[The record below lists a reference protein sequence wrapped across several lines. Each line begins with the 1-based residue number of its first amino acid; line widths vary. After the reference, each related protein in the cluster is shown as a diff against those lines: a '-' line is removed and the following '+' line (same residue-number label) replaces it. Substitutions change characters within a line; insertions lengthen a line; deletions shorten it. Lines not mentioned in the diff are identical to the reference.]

1 MTFSRRALRVA
12 ARARIP
18 APTIAPAARAAI
30 AVRAYAS
37 APKPPTPKGKD
48 KKDTPVYNFNTSLT
62 FDAVADPEVAKY
74 RKVTAA
80 DLANYREPP
89 TRVKMLVRDFIDD
102 SLYNPHYGYFSK
114 NVSIFTPP
122 DEKGYDF
129 RSFRDQNEFQ
139 ERVAERYESEYG
151 AVGSGLG
158 RQVWH
163 TPTELFKPHYA
174 RALTAAMVGQ
184 YKLNH
189 YPQDFVIY
197 EVGAGNGTF
206 MVDALTYLKEEY
218 PEILARTKYRI
229 IEISG
234 ALAKI
239 QKARAAAAGFDNVE
253 VVNEDIFKWSGGSS
267 EPCYVVACEVFD
279 NFSHDMIRYDLA
291 TLEPMQASVAIDA
304 SGDFSVYYEPLHD
317 PLLRRVLAYRR
328 LLPPSSSTQPPL
340 SRPLLASST
349 LRKVYSQI
357 PFAPNLSPPEFVP
370 TKAVAFLERL
380 RDQLPN
386 HRLLVADFDTLPD
399 AVPGRNGPVVQTR
412 YGGTMVPCETFL
424 VKQGYFD
431 IFFPTDFELLRDTYS
446 LIMNSPSRRASD
458 EGKRGRLSND
468 FFTGVRGFRR
478 RAINVYSQAE
488 FVMKYG
494 GREAIKAT
502 TTRDGMSV
510 MLNMYHNTKVL
521 F

>member
-1 MTFSRRALRVA
+1 MNLARRALRTPRPLLVG
-12 ARARIP
+12 R
-18 APTIAPAARAAI
+18 
-30 AVRAYAS
+30 RAYAS
-37 APKPPTPKGKD
+37 PAPRKPTPPVPKAAPPNKD
-48 KKDTPVYNFNTSLT
+48 KKEAPVYNFNTSLT

-74 RKVTAA
+74 RRVTATE
-80 DLANYREPP
+80 LANFREPP
-89 TRVKMLVRDFIDD
+89 TKVRMLVRDFIDD

-122 DEKGYDF
+122 DGKGYDF

-151 AVGSGLG
+151 AESGLG

-174 RALTAAMVGQ
+174 RALTAAMVNA

-189 YPQDFVIY
+189 YPHDFVIY

-206 MVDALTYLKEEY
+206 MIDALTFLKEEY
-218 PEILARTKYRI
+218 PDIFARTKYRI
-229 IEISG
+229 VEISG

-239 QKARAAAAGFDNVE
+239 QRSRAVAAGFDNVE
-253 VVNEDIFKWSGGSS
+253 VINQDVFKWQGGST

-279 NFSHDMIRYDLA
+279 NFSHDMIRYDMG
-291 TLEPMQASVAIDA
+291 TLEPMQASVAID
-304 SGDFSVYYEPLHD
+304 SRGDFSVYYEPLHD

-328 LLPPSSSTQPPL
+328 LLPPSPSTQPPL
-340 SRPLLASST
+340 SKPLLASST

-399 AVPGRNGPVVQTR
+399 AVAGRNGPVVQTR

-446 LIMNSPSRRASD
+446 LIMNSPSRRATDGS
-458 EGKRGRLSND
+458 GKGRGKLSND

-478 RAINVYSQAE
+478 RAINVYSQGE

-510 MLNMYHNTKVL
+510 MLSMYHNTKVL